1 MDQLQE
7 LLRQA
12 ELKQKSLE
20 LEMVFQRNMEF
31 FRQAEPNIY
40 NKYRDYNPTKI
51 KMMLAPEGYINLV
64 NVDLDN
70 SPVFNKDPVAFCQEY
85 VDQYKLLPSRYR
97 VLARTTQAL
106 DVESDAHI
114 STMNPLIDFINSK
127 EVTNVIIPLEK
138 ETQFMLVMGIGLGH
152 HINQL
157 LKYTDIKH
165 LCIIEPHEDIFFAA
179 LHTLDWL
186 KLYEHFDRQYTTFNL
201 IVGQTPSA
209 CYDQIRVYLNQI
221 GLFNAARPNVFD
233 HLSSPEMKATTSM
246 FFEKLPTLIGAM
258 GYFDDE
264 QISLSHSVANYR
276 NNTPILRNHAL
287 LTNSYTDKPAFVIAN
302 GPSLDKAK
310 DFLLSNRDKA
320 IIFSCGTALGSLAKL
335 GIKPD
340 FHIEM
345 ERTRPV
351 VEWIET
357 STTEEFRK
365 DIILLGLNTI
375 HPDTFG
381 LFNTIGMGMKSND
394 LGTHFI
400 CQYIGEDQF
409 VINMALSN
417 PTVGNTGMAFAA
429 ALGFSNI
436 YIFGM
441 DFGFPAEG
449 KHHSELSTHYDIS
462 DEHQE
467 DLHLYKHDAEGNI
480 LLDGNFG
487 NKIVSTSV
495 YSHARLAVETLLIQN
510 KKINCFNTSE
520 GVLIRGSTPIRYD
533 DIDFSNLPTIDK
545 KPYARSLF
553 NKHFNMNGLKK
564 IHDNEEVMKKFS
576 PALELF
582 DQFRAIFAR
591 NATSRSEAFLML
603 SEHHHIAL
611 NAGLDKIKQYA
622 YSLIKGSVHSF
633 NFVLAKS
640 LYNGASEKE
649 GIEIFNQAKKYYL
662 EFMDHAEQ
670 KLRNELL
677 KTDARTRNL
686 AEKVKPQNKLH

>member
-1 MDQLQE
+1 MDQLQA

-20 LEMVFQRNMEF
+20 LEMMFQKNMEF

-40 NKYRDYNPTKI
+40 NKYRDYNPSKI
-51 KMMLAPEGYINLV
+51 RMMLTPEGYVNLV
-64 NVDLDN
+64 NVDLEN
-70 SPVFNKDPVAFCQEY
+70 SPVYSKDPVIFCQEY
-85 VDQYKLLPSRYR
+85 VDQYKLFPSRYR

-114 STMNPLIDFINSK
+114 SKMNPMIDYINSK
-127 EVTNVIIPLEK
+127 ELTNVIVPLEK
-138 ETQFMLVMGIGLGH
+138 ETQFMLVMGIGLGY
-152 HINQL
+152 HITQL
-157 LKYTDIKH
+157 LEVTDIKH
-165 LCIIEPHEDIFFAA
+165 LCILEPHEDIFYAA
-179 LHTLDWL
+179 LHTIDWH
-186 KLYEHFDRQYTTFNL
+186 KLYDHFDRQYTTFNL
-201 IVGQTPSA
+201 IVGQAPA
-209 CYDQIRVYLNQI
+209 ECYEQIRIYLNQI

-276 NNTPILRNHAL
+276 NDTPILRNHAL
-287 LTNSYTDKPAFVIAN
+287 LTNKYTEKPAFVIAN

-310 DFLLSNRDKA
+310 DFLLANREKA

-381 LFNTIGMGMKSND
+381 LFNTVGMGMKSND

-449 KHHSELSTHYDIS
+449 KHHSELSKHYDI
-462 DEHQE
+462 DDKHQE

-487 NKIVSTSV
+487 NKIVSTAV

-510 KKINCFNTSE
+510 KKINCYNTSE
-520 GVLIRGSTPIRYD
+520 GVLIRGSKPIHYE
-533 DIDFSNLPTIDK
+533 DIDLAGAPEIDK
-545 KPYARSLF
+545 KAYARSLY
-553 NKHFNMNGLKK
+553 NNNFNMNGLKK
-564 IHDNEEVMKKFS
+564 IHDNSEVQQKFS
-576 PALELF
+576 PVLDLF
-582 DQFRAIFAR
+582 DQFRAIFTK
-591 NATSRSEAFLML
+591 NATSRSEAFMML
-603 SEHHHIAL
+603 TKHHELAL
-611 NAGLDKIKQYA
+611 TAGKDKVKQYA

-640 LYNGASEKE
+640 LYNGGSEQE
-649 GIEIFNQAKKYYL
+649 GVDVFNHAKSFYL

-677 KTDARTRNL
+677 KTDSRTRNL
-686 AEKVKPQNKLH
+686 AEKIKPQPKLH